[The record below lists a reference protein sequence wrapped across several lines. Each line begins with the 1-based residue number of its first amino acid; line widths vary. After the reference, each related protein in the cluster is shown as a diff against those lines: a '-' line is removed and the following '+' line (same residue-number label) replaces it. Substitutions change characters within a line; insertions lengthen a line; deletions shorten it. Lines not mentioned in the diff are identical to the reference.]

1 MEEWR
6 TLLNGPKDALRE
18 HFDALA
24 EATDGVPDIS
34 RREFG
39 SLVIHRLYHS
49 SALTLLYIAV
59 LLANLA
65 ILVLVLARP
74 TTAEE
79 LWFVIAECL
88 ITAAVVN
95 EVALRLFLLGTDY
108 FLSVSNIF
116 DFIVAVCCVLLVIL
130 SIHIRELS
138 GSGGVADVELTFLLL
153 LYRIAVSV
161 LRAVVVVK
169 RHYNQRQTS
178 TEEIDFSSLP
188 LSEEQLEWKA
198 THDGNDGL

>member
-65 ILVLVLARP
+65 ILVLVLVRP

-79 LWFVIAECL
+79 LWFVVAECL

-130 SIHIRELS
+130 SIHSRELS

-169 RHYNQRQTS
+169 RHYNQHQMHN
-178 TEEIDFSSLP
+178 EEIDFSSLP

-198 THDGNDGL
+198 ANENDGL

>member
-1 MEEWR
+1 
-6 TLLNGPKDALRE
+6 
-18 HFDALA
+18 
-24 EATDGVPDIS
+24 
-34 RREFG
+34 
-39 SLVIHRLYHS
+39 LYV
-49 SALTLLYIAV
+49 AV
-59 LLANLA
+59 LLANLG
-65 ILVLVLARP
+65 ILVLVLVRP

-79 LWFVIAECL
+79 LWFIIAECL

-95 EVALRLFLLGTDY
+95 EVALRLFLVGSDY

-130 SIHIRELS
+130 SIHSRELS
-138 GSGGVADVELTFLLL
+138 GTGGVADVELTFLLL

-169 RHYNQRQTS
+169 RHYNQRKAQG
-178 TEEIDFSSLP
+178 EEIDFASLP

-198 THDGNDGL
+198 TNDGNDGL